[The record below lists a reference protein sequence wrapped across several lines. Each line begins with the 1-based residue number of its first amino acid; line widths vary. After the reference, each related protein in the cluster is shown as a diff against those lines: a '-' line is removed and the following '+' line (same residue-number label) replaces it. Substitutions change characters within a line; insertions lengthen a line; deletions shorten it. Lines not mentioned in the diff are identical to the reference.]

1 MVLKKKYQ
9 RGNLKPQIDG
19 QIIQWY
25 ERKST
30 KYVIR
35 GAYQETDNTIVLKKK
50 YQRGNQKQ

>member
-1 MVLKKKYQ
+1 MVLKKKYK

-30 KYVIR
+30 KDVIR
-35 GAYQETDNTIVLKKK
+35 GRVSRDRQYNCIKKK
-50 YQRGNQKQ
+50 YQRGNQ

>member
-19 QIIQWY
+19 QIMQWY

-35 GAYQETDNTIVLKKK
+35 GRVSRDRQYNCIKKK
-50 YQRGNQKQ
+50 YQRGNQ